1 MKIYKTINTKSLRR
15 YSTGHME
22 VPVKMEALPR
32 TTKRRITTNL
42 KSINNQ
48 KCQKIKLH
56 GTPTTK
62 ELKKKINQKNQTGQ
76 GADHS
81 GWLRKTA
88 VKWQTLGPGM
98 TADLGGLPGR
108 GWLKGTQKWLW
119 ATAGVAPV
127 GEPPSLTWESESPLK
142 SDPETSSWAA
152 PFPLWCLPY
161 RQCRSTAKRVALPGW
176 IPKAPSPYNLSA
188 APRQRKRAKQGGDC
202 HPIWW
207 RI

>member
-81 GWLRKTA
+81 G
-88 VKWQTLGPGM
+88 
-98 TADLGGLPGR
+98 
-108 GWLKGTQKWLW
+108 
-119 ATAGVAPV
+119 
-127 GEPPSLTWESESPLK
+127 
-142 SDPETSSWAA
+142 
-152 PFPLWCLPY
+152 
-161 RQCRSTAKRVALPGW
+161 
-176 IPKAPSPYNLSA
+176 
-188 APRQRKRAKQGGDC
+188 
-202 HPIWW
+202 
-207 RI
+207 